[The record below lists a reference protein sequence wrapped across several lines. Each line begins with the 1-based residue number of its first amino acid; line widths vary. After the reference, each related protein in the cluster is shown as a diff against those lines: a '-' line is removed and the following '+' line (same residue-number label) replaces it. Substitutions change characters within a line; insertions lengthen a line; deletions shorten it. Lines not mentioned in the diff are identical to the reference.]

1 MTGAISMIRGVYG
14 TYYTVGAKCEGMN
27 YFPLA
32 AVQASVI
39 WTQKS
44 THHDRQL

>member
-1 MTGAISMIRGVYG
+1 MTGVRRSVQTVYG
-14 TYYTVGAKCEGMN
+14 TYYTSGAGCDGLN
-27 YFPLA
+27 YLHLA
-32 AVQASVI
+32 TVQASVI